1 VLTRTE
7 DPASWPFN
15 LGSVVAG
22 VLGELGDP
30 SPHAEARVP
39 RAAQH
44 APAQNWRRDTTMLV
58 SDIVIPC
65 DWGAELLVVQVRQD
79 RGHLRRIDG
88 GVQGVQFV

>member
-1 VLTRTE
+1 
-7 DPASWPFN
+7 
-15 LGSVVAG
+15 
-22 VLGELGDP
+22 
-30 SPHAEARVP
+30 
-39 RAAQH
+39 
-44 APAQNWRRDTTMLV
+44 MLV